1 MGQQLV
7 QIACA
12 SRHGVVQHDVVAAR
26 PTVFSRLVL
35 QHHAQVVHLAAKSA
49 LEPQLHGRHEGLDH
63 ALVHA
68 VLGIRHQNPQRLRLE
83 LSVQVQALQ
92 QVGRT
97 VIPVFGAIE
106 AMALPARVAAAPW
119 GLLYLATVLAQLES
133 GSRGFLVR
141 HLECLTRLGELTKVH
156 VTECHPRDEFKTER
170 QSTRAN
176 LPCLADVRGRKIR
189 HQLAHV
195 VLGLAVISTVVDAH
209 IRVVAVGNGLLE
221 AQQRAALC
229 RIRPHS
235 IAARR
240 ARHIGVCLYRQVLH
254 VMA

>member
-97 VIPVFGAIE
+97 VIPVLGAIE
-106 AMALPARVAAAPW
+106 AMALPARVAASSRR
-119 GLLYLATVLAQLES
+119 LLHLAAMLAQLEPRA
-133 GSRGFLVR
+133 RGFLVCN
-141 HLECLTRLGELTKVH
+141 LERLTRLGELAKVH
-156 VTECHPRDEFKTER
+156 VTECHAGDELKTER

-176 LPCLADVRGRKIR
+176 LPCLANV
-189 HQLAHV
+189 
-195 VLGLAVISTVVDAH
+195 
-209 IRVVAVGNGLLE
+209 
-221 AQQRAALC
+221 
-229 RIRPHS
+229 
-235 IAARR
+235 
-240 ARHIGVCLYRQVLH
+240 
-254 VMA
+254 